1 MRWFV
6 EKILKPRWIKS
17 TTTEEFGLRI
27 LGVNIYYYKRSV
39 PIVGVGHFRYVGEKE
54 FGHTI
59 HPIPKGRHV
68 HSPNAR

>member
-6 EKILKPRWIKS
+6 EKVLKPRWIKS
-17 TTTEEFGLRI
+17 PNTEELGLRI
-27 LGVNIYYYKRSV
+27 LGVNIYYYKRSE
-39 PIVGVGHFRYVGEKE
+39 PIVEVGSFRYVREKE

-59 HPIPKGRHV
+59 HPIRKWAHV